1 MLAAGIQQLQQAQL
15 PLNMMN
21 QKVGQPEQVKPGIA
35 ALPALD
41 PPGAED
47 SPVVIQDWMELIDGP
62 MRDLSDG
69 SGAWWEAVKSEVSLH
84 YAKWVAS
91 TPYQRLAMQG
101 PSGMDLD
108 DGRYARVNARAAG
121 MLLAALAPEVRRDLV
136 ARQCTRSAV
145 KIVYRLYVQYCPGGE
160 SEKLHLLKSLTETT
174 KAADAEQAVRALR
187 QWERW
192 MQRAQG
198 IAVTCPDPMILARG
212 LSVIVA
218 GVLQKNADAAF
229 RTSLVKNTLMV
240 DTSPT
245 LATVMQYQQHLK
257 AEKSLEG

>member
-1 MLAAGIQQLQQAQL
+1 MLAAGIQQLQQAQ
-15 PLNMMN
+15 LNMMN

-108 DGRYARVNARAAG
+108 DGRYARVNAECCWQRWHRKSGGTWWRGNA
-121 MLLAALAPEVRRDLV
+121 LAAR
-136 ARQCTRSAV
+136 
-145 KIVYRLYVQYCPGGE
+145 
-160 SEKLHLLKSLTETT
+160 
-174 KAADAEQAVRALR
+174 
-187 QWERW
+187 
-192 MQRAQG
+192 
-198 IAVTCPDPMILARG
+198 
-212 LSVIVA
+212 
-218 GVLQKNADAAF
+218 
-229 RTSLVKNTLMV
+229 
-240 DTSPT
+240 
-245 LATVMQYQQHLK
+245 
-257 AEKSLEG
+257 

>member
-1 MLAAGIQQLQQAQL
+1 MLAAGIQQLQQAQ
-15 PLNMMN
+15 LNMMN

-101 PSGMDLD
+101 PMEWIWMTGGTLVSMPELLECCWQHWHRKSGGTWWRGSVL
-108 DGRYARVNARAAG
+108 
-121 MLLAALAPEVRRDLV
+121 
-136 ARQCTRSAV
+136 
-145 KIVYRLYVQYCPGGE
+145 
-160 SEKLHLLKSLTETT
+160 
-174 KAADAEQAVRALR
+174 AVR
-187 QWERW
+187 
-192 MQRAQG
+192 
-198 IAVTCPDPMILARG
+198 
-212 LSVIVA
+212 
-218 GVLQKNADAAF
+218 
-229 RTSLVKNTLMV
+229 
-240 DTSPT
+240 
-245 LATVMQYQQHLK
+245 
-257 AEKSLEG
+257 